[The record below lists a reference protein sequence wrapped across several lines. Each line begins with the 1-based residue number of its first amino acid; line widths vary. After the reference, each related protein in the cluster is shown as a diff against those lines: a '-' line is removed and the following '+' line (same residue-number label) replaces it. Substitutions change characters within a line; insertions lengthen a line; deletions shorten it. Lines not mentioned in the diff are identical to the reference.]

1 MCNTLYRLQGIVKL
15 NNSNVRNIKNALHNL
30 FEYNYLSEPPEY
42 KIGVGTK
49 LMLNPKTYNFSEK
62 SGVLVPIAD
71 YLKVYKAHG
80 HLAERMLFIVRVK
93 DSDNMSMDELSKIT
107 NEPIADIE
115 RVLKLIAEEIKEEGV
130 NQ

>member
-1 MCNTLYRLQGIVKL
+1 MYRLQSIVNL

-49 LMLNPKTYNFSEK
+49 LMLNPKTNNFSEK

-80 HLAERMLFIVRVK
+80 HLAGECYLLY
-93 DSDNMSMDELSKIT
+93 E
-107 NEPIADIE
+107 
-115 RVLKLIAEEIKEEGV
+115 
-130 NQ
+130 

>member
-1 MCNTLYRLQGIVKL
+1 
-15 NNSNVRNIKNALHNL
+15 
-30 FEYNYLSEPPEY
+30 
-42 KIGVGTK
+42 
-49 LMLNPKTYNFSEK
+49 
-62 SGVLVPIAD
+62 
-71 YLKVYKAHG
+71 
-80 HLAERMLFIVRVK
+80 MLFIVRVK